1 MQKGIN
7 LASRDFKNNVIGLI
21 NDSSLPPILIKYIL
35 NDLVNETN
43 IATEDMIQME
53 YKKFQED
60 LEQEEKKR
68 LAQNKSN
75 YKKKNGKGEKR
86 NAKIYKKLKTF

>member
-43 IATEDMIQME
+43 IAMEDMIQME

-60 LEQEEKKR
+60 LEQEGKKR

-75 YKKKNGKGEKR
+75 YKKKDGKGEKEKCQ
-86 NAKIYKKLKTF
+86 NIQKT

>member
-1 MQKGIN
+1 MQKGMN
-7 LASRDFKNNVIGLI
+7 LASRDFKNSVIGLI
-21 NDSSLPPILIKYIL
+21 NDSGLPPILIKYIL

-43 IATEDMIQME
+43 VVTENMIQME

-75 YKKKNGKGEKR
+75 YKKKNGKGENKKCPNIR
-86 NAKIYKKLKTF
+86 KI

>member
-7 LASRDFKNNVIGLI
+7 LAGRDFKNSVIGLI
-21 NDSSLPPILIKYIL
+21 NDSGLPPILIKYIL
-35 NDLVNETN
+35 NDLANETN
-43 IATEDMIQME
+43 GITEDMIQME
-53 YKKFQED
+53 YKKFQEN

-75 YKKKNGKGEKR
+75 YKKKNGKGENRKCQIIQ
-86 NAKIYKKLKTF
+86 KI